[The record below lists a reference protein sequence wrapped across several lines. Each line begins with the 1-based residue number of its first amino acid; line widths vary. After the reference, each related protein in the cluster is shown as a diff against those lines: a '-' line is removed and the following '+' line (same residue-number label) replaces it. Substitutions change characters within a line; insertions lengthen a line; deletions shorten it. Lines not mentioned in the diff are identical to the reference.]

1 MTPTKLPRELAEWRA
16 KYLQE
21 RFPRKGPCLIPK
33 PGSCV
38 PSCHENDFC
47 ECDMCEITG
56 ALYAK
61 LLIDAPVFDE
71 AEVARYIQATWFR
84 NGADFSDRE
93 LATIISW
100 LRWQH
105 EQSAAQIAALR
116 QAYEYMK
123 DQYNMLTDIDSEHTA
138 EVQSTQKQI
147 DALKVENQTLCEDL
161 NQSRSA
167 QESWKLAKA
176 NADEEI
182 TQLKSELEAEKIGS
196 SLRKESATSK
206 SLELVKLRAQLAEF
220 KTWGSE
226 LCRECD
232 VDSFIL
238 FAKDTTCLSC
248 RQKRS

>member
-1 MTPTKLPRELAEWRA
+1 MTKLFPRELAEWRA

-71 AEVARYIQATWFR
+71 AEVARYIRATWFR

-116 QAYEYMK
+116 FNLDEAF
-123 DQYNMLTDIDSEHTA
+123 
-138 EVQSTQKQI
+138 KQI
-147 DALKVENQTLCEDL
+147 DAY
-161 NQSRSA
+161 RSNA
-167 QESWKLAKA
+167 NVLTKRITDGEQE
-176 NADEEI
+176 I
-182 TQLKSELEAEKIGS
+182 
-196 SLRKESATSK
+196 
-206 SLELVKLRAQLAEF
+206 AQL
-220 KTWGSE
+220 
-226 LCRECD
+226 RE
-232 VDSFIL
+232 
-238 FAKDTTCLSC
+238 KY
-248 RQKRS
+248 K